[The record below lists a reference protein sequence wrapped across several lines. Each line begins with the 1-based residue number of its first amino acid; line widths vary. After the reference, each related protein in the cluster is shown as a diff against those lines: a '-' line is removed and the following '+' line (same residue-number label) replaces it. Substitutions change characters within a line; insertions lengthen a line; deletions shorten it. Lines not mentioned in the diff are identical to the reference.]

1 MKNNGLL
8 LIISAAA
15 LLFWGC
21 SSGDDSRQAIVKG
34 QFSASDSMNT
44 ADNSLLPI
52 SLTIVR
58 QDSAEADPDTL
69 FHEETDSSG
78 HFSGSASFREKG
90 RYPVYISKDGNNIGR
105 FGVILAED
113 DTLEITGEL
122 SNLEETLNISSR
134 EHDAM
139 QKLGRLNNGFQRIAR
154 YANAGRLSD
163 DSLEQELDK
172 WSDLYFELY
181 QENEQTRA
189 GSLAAAEAI
198 RLLQGW
204 NGEKMMN
211 RIRSVQDNDDL
222 VYLGLNYGKDYLARS
237 RGLQPTLAYLDTLSD
252 LTEGTQQLKN
262 IERERIKLLYDS
274 ARISAAQERLDEFR
288 QQYAED
294 SVAMEWAESIDY
306 DLNYL
311 SPGDELPSFEFSSNG
326 KTTSRDSL
334 LGRPYILEITRLSNE
349 LYQEQFDR
357 TVVIHSIYKNY
368 DLEVVTIPLDESQ
381 ITVDAFFDERVR
393 AWPVADAQ
401 AFDRD
406 ELLEK
411 FNIRLI
417 PTRFLVDSEGE
428 IIRKYVGREYQEVIK
443 GIQTLLNQDQ

>member
-1 MKNNGLL
+1 MKRNGLL
-8 LIISAAA
+8 LIISTA

-34 QFSASDSMNT
+34 QFTTSESANVG
-44 ADNSLLPI
+44 DNNLLPI
-52 SLTIVR
+52 SLTIVK
-58 QDSAEADPDTL
+58 QDSVESNPDTL
-69 FHEETDSSG
+69 FHQETDSSG
-78 HFSGSASFREKG
+78 HFNGSALFREKG

-113 DTLEITGEL
+113 DTLEITGDL
-122 SNLEETLNISSR
+122 SNLEETLNISSH

-139 QKLGRLNNGFQRIAR
+139 QQLGRLNSGFQRIAR
-154 YANAGRLSD
+154 YANAGELSG

-181 QENEQTRA
+181 QENEETRA

-211 RIRSVQDNDDL
+211 RIRSIQDNDDL
-222 VYLGLNYGKDYLARS
+222 VHLGLNYGKGYLAQS

-252 LTEGTQQLKN
+252 ITEGKQQLKN
-262 IERERIKLLYDS
+262 IARERIKLLYDS

-288 QQYAED
+288 EEYTED

-311 SPGDELPSFEFSSNG
+311 SPGDELPSFEFNSNG
-326 KTTSRDSL
+326 ETISRDSL

-368 DLEVVTIPLDESQ
+368 NLEVVTIPLDESQ

-417 PTRFLVDSEGE
+417 PTRFLVNSEGE
-428 IIRKYVGREYQEVIK
+428 IIRKYVGQEYQEVIK

>member
-1 MKNNGLL
+1 
-8 LIISAAA
+8 
-15 LLFWGC
+15 
-21 SSGDDSRQAIVKG
+21 
-34 QFSASDSMNT
+34 
-44 ADNSLLPI
+44 
-52 SLTIVR
+52 
-58 QDSAEADPDTL
+58 
-69 FHEETDSSG
+69 
-78 HFSGSASFREKG
+78 
-90 RYPVYISKDGNNIGR
+90 
-105 FGVILAED
+105 
-113 DTLEITGEL
+113 
-122 SNLEETLNISSR
+122 
-134 EHDAM
+134 
-139 QKLGRLNNGFQRIAR
+139 LNNVYQRIAR
-154 YANAGRLSD
+154 YANAGRSSG
-163 DSLEQELDK
+163 DSLDQEHDT
-172 WSDLYFELY
+172 WSDRDLERY
-181 QENEQTRA
+181 QDNRETRA

-222 VYLGLNYGKDYLARS
+222 VYLGLNYGKDYLARI

-252 LTEGTQQLKN
+252 ITDGTQQLKN

-274 ARISAAQERLDEFR
+274 ARISAAQERLDGFR

-311 SPGDELPSFEFSSNG
+311 SPGDELPSFAFSSNG
-326 KTTSRDSL
+326 ETISRNSL

-417 PTRFLVDSEGE
+417 PTRFLVNSEGK
-428 IIRKYVGREYQEVIK
+428 IVRKYIGREYEEVIK